1 MPKHIFLESLPK
13 LFPPNHFKLLKSLE
27 ALLFKSIL
35 SLESKN
41 LHDFLPEKP
50 FITPALSQ
58 QFELYRQEFYRIFSE
73 ICNEMA
79 RKTQEYDKLI
89 SETRGFEDLKL
100 KLEIEK
106 SKNELFEKTQE
117 ISQKEAENMRT
128 KLIDLANRL
137 DKEAESLSTRRK
149 DFDGEVDQ
157 RAQSKIL
164 EIQSFYQEKEK
175 KLLETITATD
185 EKAAKQEEI
194 VKSLEKRL
202 NDVIVKSRDTST
214 NVTSQ
219 SSQEETKKTIATLE
233 KKVILAEKSN
243 LELQKTLDEAK
254 NTVDRVEKENKEL
267 IKNMETVKFERKRL
281 SMEKK
286 TLTERLLEVSETLD
300 QKTQIIE
307 TFQNE
312 HETRIMEVQREFMAE
327 RDELLGRLRKLE
339 KNELL
344 IRKAP
349 SQSQG
354 FSPLPK
360 DFEVKFENLN
370 DFRLDPFTMTP
381 KNRPSTHTKVND
393 RSFSIDFRKEKTI
406 DFEYLLVDEKKTKI
420 TAENGKDGNAM
431 NFEKISLENNALK
444 EELKRF
450 IEETC
455 FLKKSLESLKEA
467 KGEIQRQFEKVLRD
481 ANKIREENGLKDRR
495 ILGLVKEIESLS
507 SLKQERSVLLSKI
520 EENEKEFSKLKDFLK
535 DTIDENKKKILELQA
550 EFSKEREILSI
561 KHLEQIKEKES
572 QITELTSNIKENSKK
587 LEESQS
593 QLKFFHEE
601 LTKSQTT
608 VSQTQAKV
616 VDLTRQLET
625 LKKNQDLKKLKD
637 FYEQVLREKDQFII
651 QEREKVQDSLSK
663 LKELNQMNEDLMRKL
678 NERNDKIKD
687 YEAFMRAND
696 EVLGS
701 LKEKLIWEEKHRMST
716 NQLQKE
722 IGEKN
727 KEILR
732 KNGELASLHE
742 KIKQLSLNLEEERRK
757 AFNKNG
763 TGAIFIDDPNVKDL
777 EIAGLKQSLRQKQ
790 LEIDRMKEKIEKCL
804 LQHYN
809 FKETQNSTPKNQENI
824 NKTKENQI
832 KLSENHC
839 KSGESN
845 KILETQAKTP
855 ENSNKNGQ
863 PVLLLKA
870 LEKKDAEIKAL
881 TAKNAEIFLNLQTA
895 YNKLGEF
902 QQKAST
908 NNNIPRG
915 KSDGLVFDRTFQR
928 LLSENERMKAEI
940 SKLEHLLMK
949 SRLDTVEER
958 SCLQNEMKILE
969 EKNVEFKIKLAQT
982 AFDKD
987 YYMIKYQG
995 FVKDQERNKK

>member
-1 MPKHIFLESLPK
+1 MPRHLFLESLPK

-58 QFELYRQEFYRIFSE
+58 QFELYRQEFYRIFTE

-79 RKTQEYDKLI
+79 RKTQEYEKLI
-89 SETRGFEDLKL
+89 SETRGLEDLKL

-117 ISQKEAENMRT
+117 ITQKEAENMRT
-128 KLIDLANRL
+128 KLIDLANKL
-137 DKEAESLSTRRK
+137 DKEAESLSSRRK
-149 DFDGEVDQ
+149 CFDDEVDQ
-157 RAQSKIL
+157 RAQNKIL

-175 KLLETITATD
+175 KLLETMTATD
-185 EKAAKQEEI
+185 EKAVKQEEI

-202 NDVIVKSRDTST
+202 NDVIVKSRESS
-214 NVTSQ
+214 NNAISLN
-219 SSQEETKKTIATLE
+219 SQEETKKNIANLE
-233 KKVILAEKSN
+233 KKLSLAEKNN
-243 LELQKTLDEAK
+243 LELQKTIDETK
-254 NTVDRVEKENKEL
+254 KIVDMVEKENKEL
-267 IKNMETVKFERKRL
+267 VKSMETIKFERKRL

-300 QKTQIIE
+300 QKTQIME

-327 RDELLGRLRKLE
+327 RDELIGRLRKLE

-370 DFRLDPFTMTP
+370 DFRLDPYTMTP

-393 RSFSIDFRKEKTI
+393 RSFSIDFRKDKTI
-406 DFEYLLVDEKKTKI
+406 DFEYLLVDERKTKVMQ
-420 TAENGKDGNAM
+420 NGIDGNET
-431 NFEKISLENNALK
+431 NIEKIGLENMALK

-455 FLKKSLESLKEA
+455 FLKKSLESLRDA

-495 ILGLVKEIESLS
+495 ILGLAKEIESLL

-520 EENEKEFSKLKDFLK
+520 EENEKELSKLKDYQK
-535 DTIDENKKKILELQA
+535 ETIDENKKKILEIQS
-550 EFSKEREILSI
+550 EFSKEKETLSV
-561 KHLEQIKEKES
+561 KHHEQIKEKDS
-572 QITELTSNIKENSKK
+572 QIHDLASNLKEITRK

-593 QLKFFHEE
+593 QLKFFNEE
-601 LTKSQTT
+601 LNKSQAIAT
-608 VSQTQAKV
+608 QTQTKV
-616 VDLTRQLET
+616 ADLTRQLEN

-651 QEREKVQDSLSK
+651 QEREKVQDSLTK
-663 LKELNQMNEDLMRKL
+663 IKEISQFNEELTKKL
-678 NERNDKIKD
+678 NEKSDKIKD

-716 NQLQKE
+716 VQLQKE

-727 KEILR
+727 KEILK
-732 KNGELASLHE
+732 KNGELAALHE

-790 LEIDRMKEKIEKCL
+790 LEIDRMKEKLEKCL

-809 FKETQNSTPKNQENI
+809 FKDTQNNTPKNQENI

-832 KLSENHC
+832 KNSENNC
-839 KSGESN
+839 KAAESN
-845 KILETQAKTP
+845 KILENQVKTP
-855 ENSNKNGQ
+855 ENANKNGQ

-902 QQKAST
+902 QQKTSI
-908 NNNIPRG
+908 NNNISRG

-928 LLSENERMKAEI
+928 LLSENDRMKGEI

-995 FVKDQERNKK
+995 VVKDQERNKK